1 MATQTFFWNVHP
13 YLGKIFNLTSI
24 FSNGLVQPPTRSAS
38 ISSIS
43 EIDPRHVLNIPN
55 IFPRFDEAT
64 LYDSIV
70 GSVYISFQ
78 YHTYRISIGFPI
90 HSSVLENMDVIYD
103 AVAVAI
109 IAPLLNCTHHSC
121 IEDQI
126 FAVNG
131 ETIHKT
137 LGWRTAN
144 HLMYR
149 SVRHTPTN

>member
-1 MATQTFFWNVHP
+1 MATQTFFGMFTPIWEDSHFD
-13 YLGKIFNLTSI
+13 GHI
-24 FSNGLVQPPTRSAS
+24 FSNGLVQPPSRSAS
-38 ISSIS
+38 IS
-43 EIDPRHVLNIPN
+43 R
-55 IFPRFDEAT
+55 FPRFDEAT
-64 LYDSIV
+64 LYDSTV
-70 GSVYISFQ
+70 STVYMSFQ
-78 YHTYRISIGFPI
+78 YHTYHISIGFPI

-109 IAPLLNCTHHSC
+109 VAPLLNCTHHSC

-149 SVRHTPTN
+149 SVRHTPTTNIEPEKKLFF